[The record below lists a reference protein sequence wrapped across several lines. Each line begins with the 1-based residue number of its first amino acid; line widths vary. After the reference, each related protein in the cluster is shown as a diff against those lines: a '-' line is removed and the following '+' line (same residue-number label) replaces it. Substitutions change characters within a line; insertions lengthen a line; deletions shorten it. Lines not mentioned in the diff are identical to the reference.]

1 MKSTLK
7 TLLAGALTLSAVH
20 CVDPAIN
27 ERGVMV
33 PAQEK
38 EADKDTKKKDD
49 PAMKL
54 VL

>member
-20 CVDPAIN
+20 CVDPAIH
-27 ERGVMV
+27 ERGVIV
-33 PAQEK
+33 PDSDTAPDK
-38 EADKDTKKKDD
+38 EKKKKGD
-49 PAMKL
+49 PNMKL

>member
-20 CVDPAIN
+20 CVDPAIH
-27 ERGVMV
+27 ERGVIV
-33 PAQEK
+33 PDSEK
-38 EADKDTKKKDD
+38 ALDKEPKKKGD
-49 PAMKL
+49 PNMKL